1 MDRGNPKYA
10 GPHPGGDS
18 RLRTDSGRTPVRRA
32 WMFRSRE
39 PRVETSSIATLV
51 GEERPVTSVA
61 VSRTKHESLQRMA
74 TQRVSGSQHRFL
86 VSDRAGANTPILPQL
101 ARQLTP
107 AIKAAK
113 NAVPSSGVHSA
124 EAPLASIRCKLPAS
138 ATLASHVQNC
148 ARKIPFPES
157 DIPPAQGPNSRLG
170 PEGKNGQWLPN
181 THHLS
186 LR

>member
-1 MDRGNPKYA
+1 
-10 GPHPGGDS
+10 
-18 RLRTDSGRTPVRRA
+18 
-32 WMFRSRE
+32 MFRSRE

-124 EAPLASIRCKLPAS
+124 EAALASIRCKLLQVPHLRPTFRIVREKS
-138 ATLASHVQNC
+138 AC
-148 ARKIPFPES
+148 RKVTAF
-157 DIPPAQGPNSRLG
+157 R
-170 PEGKNGQWLPN
+170 
-181 THHLS
+181 
-186 LR
+186 

>member
-1 MDRGNPKYA
+1 
-10 GPHPGGDS
+10 
-18 RLRTDSGRTPVRRA
+18 
-32 WMFRSRE
+32 MFRSRE